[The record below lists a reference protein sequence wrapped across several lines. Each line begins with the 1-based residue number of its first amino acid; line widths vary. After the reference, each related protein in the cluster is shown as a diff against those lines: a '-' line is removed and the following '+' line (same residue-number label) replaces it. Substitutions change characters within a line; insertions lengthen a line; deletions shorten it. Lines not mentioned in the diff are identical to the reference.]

1 MTIFQ
6 ATNKSKDEINNLGKV
21 ILEAAKKDAKK
32 KGKKNETTNLN
43 AKEKEIREKLVM
55 KLKKKAEG
63 DISRQQIKVNRAK
76 NDDFESVSD
85 DELSEEVDVSNDEME
100 EISEEDLDK
109 ASSDSEKSSEIDSD
123 EELRL
128 TSTDE
133 DSDGDRR
140 KKKRKKEKK
149 EKKKK
154 GREREKE
161 KDRETRK
168 QREILRQIKLAE
180 RIASKRSPVRRSP
193 EYKADLWEH
202 EKYDRERNPGGSSK
216 RERERTPTG
225 YYGARDYYDKRRR
238 SVEREEREAAPMDE
252 FERDE
257 YERERFLKA
266 GKMKKVKLVTWS
278 GLLQLVC
285 YVRSSGSCGSRE

>member
-1 MTIFQ
+1 MSIFQ
-6 ATNKSKDEINNLGKV
+6 ATSKSKDEINHLGKV

-32 KGKKNETTNLN
+32 KGSKSSSTNLT

-85 DELSEEVDVSNDEME
+85 ADLSEELNASNEEME
-100 EISEEDLDK
+100 EISEDDLNKD
-109 ASSDSEKSSEIDSD
+109 SSDSDKSSEIDSD

-128 TSTDE
+128 TSTDD
-133 DSDGDRR
+133 DSEGDNKR

-149 EKKKK
+149 DKK
-154 GREREKE
+154 RRTREKE

-202 EKYDRERNPGGSSK
+202 EKYDRERNPGK
-216 RERERTPTG
+216 RERERERTPTG
-225 YYGARDYYDKRRR
+225 YYGAQDYYNKRRR
-238 SVEREEREAAPMDE
+238 STEREEREAAPMDE

-266 GKMKKVKLVTWS
+266 SKMKKVCFEDLFLKIFSKLSVLRWRDS
-278 GLLQLVC
+278 
-285 YVRSSGSCGSRE
+285 